1 MFDIFG
7 AGVWIHYFRIRGKE
21 IFKYVDRFEYDFESE
36 NEKIL
41 IISPAPKEIFL
52 GENHIRRRID
62 TGDSIGNYKIFNEKG
77 FLRSLELDVMKIK
90 GRFE

>member
-1 MFDIFG
+1 MLDLFG

-21 IFKYVDRFEYDFESE
+21 IFKYVHRFEYSFESS
-36 NEKIL
+36 NTKIL

-52 GENHIRRRID
+52 GENYVRRRID
-62 TGDSIGNYKIFNEKG
+62 TGDSIGKYKLFNEKG
-77 FLRSLELDVMKIK
+77 FLRSLELDVMEAK